1 MRMHGANLSPI
12 GRWGNTCR
20 RNPQATAPADKK
32 GALATT
38 DVPSVARAP
47 TRGEPYG
54 ARGTDRG
61 QEPDKGNA
69 GEEREP
75 PRQPQGLRQR
85 ESDALCAT
93 TAARVIQS
101 GYAIQT
107 IPSKRFSGARQR
119 PTRPDGAKREPPRAR
134 EGGEGGR
141 VGIK

>member
-1 MRMHGANLSPI
+1 MSPRQKDGIGRAFGMRMHVANMSMPMRLV
-12 GRWGNTCR
+12 NTCR
-20 RNPQATAPADKK
+20 RDPQATAPADKK

-69 GEEREP
+69 GEERERL
-75 PRQPQGLRQR
+75 RQPQGLRQR

-93 TAARVIQS
+93 TAAGVIQS

-107 IPSKRFSGARQR
+107 PPNKRCSGARQR
-119 PTRPDGAKREPPRAR
+119 PSRPDGA
-134 EGGEGGR
+134 
-141 VGIK
+141 